1 VRVKPRIAG
10 VVFVHQVVSESAVSD
25 VTGQVA
31 LGQNFPIRVSEITQ
45 QLTTVH

>member
-1 VRVKPRIAG
+1 MSG

-45 QLTTVH
+45 QLTAVH